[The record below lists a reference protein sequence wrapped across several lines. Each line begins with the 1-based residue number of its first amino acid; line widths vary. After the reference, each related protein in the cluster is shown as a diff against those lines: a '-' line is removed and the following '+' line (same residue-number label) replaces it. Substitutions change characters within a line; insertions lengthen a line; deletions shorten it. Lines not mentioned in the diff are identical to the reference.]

1 VAFTREQRFTVEP
14 AGQPGSICL
23 FDNELL
29 LSAYFTSQLF
39 CASPRGN
46 CAAEPSD
53 ELPLLNWTDRHLTP
67 SKGSPIWPGPPLE
80 RATG

>member
-1 VAFTREQRFTVEP
+1 MAFTREQRFTVEP

-53 ELPLLNWTDRHLTP
+53 ELRLRLTSGAVRPAALTHNDRAAVIVPLQ
-67 SKGSPIWPGPPLE
+67 
-80 RATG
+80 